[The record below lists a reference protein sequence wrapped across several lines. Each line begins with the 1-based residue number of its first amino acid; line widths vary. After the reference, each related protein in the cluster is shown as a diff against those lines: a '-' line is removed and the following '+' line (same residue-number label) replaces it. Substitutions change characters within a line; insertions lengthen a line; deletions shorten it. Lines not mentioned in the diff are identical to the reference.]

1 MNGEDGVCGPTY
13 PDKGW
18 GAKGY
23 CNTGLETALAGVLD
37 FYQQLH
43 SVEDTFL
50 SLINR

>member
-1 MNGEDGVCGPTY
+1 MNGEDGVCGPTS

-18 GAKGY
+18 SPKGIVI
-23 CNTGLETALAGVLD
+23 LETALAGVLD